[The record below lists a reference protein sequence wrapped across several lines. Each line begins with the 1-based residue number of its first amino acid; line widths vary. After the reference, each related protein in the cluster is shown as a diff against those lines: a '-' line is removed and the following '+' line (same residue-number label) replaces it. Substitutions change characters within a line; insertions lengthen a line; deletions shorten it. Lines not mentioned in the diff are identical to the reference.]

1 MIKKIFKLAINYLK
15 YNRLMSIILVVCIT
29 ISIFIPMFTVR
40 ISNLANEI
48 LSRRAMETP
57 LVIGRKGGS
66 LQLVLNTLYFK
77 ADTPDIMQY
86 SVYEDIAGKN
96 AGRVIPLYNKYTAR
110 GYPVIGTTLEYFGLR
125 SLAVRSGSSMQVLGD
140 AVLGFN
146 VSRKL
151 GLGAG
156 DSIITD
162 TGSLYNI
169 SSMYPLQMSIVGVL
183 EKSNSPD
190 DNVIFTGIKTTWV
203 IDGIGHGHKDL
214 KKAEDIDILS
224 RDRDNIVGSPSV
236 YEYTRITPEN
246 IDSFHF
252 HGDPGRFPLTGII
265 VIPETARKK
274 TILQANINLSETLQA
289 VTPEGIIG
297 NLMKLVFN
305 VQKILSS
312 YFFLVF
318 LSTVLFLALIIT
330 LSLQIR
336 KSERHIMQM
345 IGSSKYTIFFILF
358 TQMFTIVLISFGM
371 SVVAVNVLVAFVK
384 YLQFI

>member
-1 MIKKIFKLAINYLK
+1 
-15 YNRLMSIILVVCIT
+15 MSIILVVCIT